1 MINFI
6 NCLFLMDFYEPFEE
20 MEANN
25 VWFFSSRSNSYST
38 ILRFSSIVNLF
49 IFFNIYV
56 RLTH

>member
-25 VWFFSSRSNSYST
+25 VCFFLLD
-38 ILRFSSIVNLF
+38 IIHIQQF
-49 IFFNIYV
+49 YV
-56 RLTH
+56 FLL

>member
-38 ILRFSSIVNLF
+38 ILLILIKKENVDDL
-49 IFFNIYV
+49 
-56 RLTH
+56 